1 MVESVEYFG
10 VYTKTTNKSFWM
22 NNITIIA
29 ILVGVVGFFLRD
41 LHTRWKQAENDIKK
55 GHDATIE
62 LKSENKEMRISQ
74 NSGFLHIEQLFDER
88 LKHFEIKI
96 DHMSANI
103 KSSHDLFAI
112 IIKQQ
117 QKNDSNWETKSE
129 NKSKE

>member
-1 MVESVEYFG
+1 
-10 VYTKTTNKSFWM
+10 M

-41 LHTRWKQAENDIKK
+41 LHTRLKQAENDIKK

-96 DHMSANI
+96 DHMNANM

-117 QKNDSNWETKSE
+117 QQQK
-129 NKSKE
+129 

>member
-1 MVESVEYFG
+1 
-10 VYTKTTNKSFWM
+10 M
-22 NNITIIA
+22 NNYA
-29 ILVGVVGFFLRD
+29 ILTALISIIGYFLRD
-41 LHTRWKQAENDIKK
+41 LHTRLKQAENDIKK
-55 GHDATIE
+55 AHDGLIE

-117 QKNDSNWETKSE
+117 QQQDK
-129 NKSKE
+129 

>member
-1 MVESVEYFG
+1 
-10 VYTKTTNKSFWM
+10 M
-22 NNITIIA
+22 NNIEIIA

-41 LHTRWKQAENDIKK
+41 LHTRLKQAENDIKK
-55 GHDATIE
+55 GHDGLIE

-88 LKHFEIKI
+88 LKHVEIKI

-117 QKNDSNWETKSE
+117 QEK
-129 NKSKE
+129 

>member
-1 MVESVEYFG
+1 
-10 VYTKTTNKSFWM
+10 M

-41 LHTRWKQAENDIKK
+41 LHTRLKQAETDIKK
-55 GHDATIE
+55 GHDGLIE

-117 QKNDSNWETKSE
+117 QKNDSN
-129 NKSKE
+129 

>member
-1 MVESVEYFG
+1 
-10 VYTKTTNKSFWM
+10 M

-41 LHTRWKQAENDIKK
+41 LHTRLKQAENDIKK

-96 DHMSANI
+96 DHMNANM

-117 QKNDSNWETKSE
+117 QQQQQQ
-129 NKSKE
+129 